1 MAELNPG
8 APPRQGE
15 RGFSLIEA
23 LIAAALLL
31 ILVVGLMPLFSRAMI
46 NNVQG
51 NDASRVVNT
60 TVDGFERLL
69 SLPFDSFDMTLQA
82 AATQNQIQDFYL
94 LHGNRWV
101 ASVPVGDEEHWR
113 RTATV
118 RQFNISDLLDNGQL
132 DNPLPGNATPSFV
145 HLKVIDVAVS
155 GGRAAE
161 APPFNAR
168 VVQVF

>member
-1 MAELNPG
+1 MPDPTVTSRGRTVEA
-8 APPRQGE
+8 
-15 RGFSLIEA
+15 GFSLVEA

-31 ILVVGLMPLFSRAMI
+31 ILVVGLMPLFSRAML

-51 NDASRVVNT
+51 ADASRVVNS

-69 SLPFDSFDMTLQA
+69 ALPWDSRDMTLVGG
-82 AATQNQIQDFYL
+82 ATQLQAQDFYL

-101 ASVPVGDEEHWR
+101 TTVPVGDDDQWA

-118 RQFNISDLLDNGQL
+118 RQFNISDLLDNSVL
-132 DNPLPGNATPSFV
+132 DAPLPGNATPSFV
-145 HLKVIDVAVS
+145 HLKVIDLNVAS
-155 GGRAAE
+155 ARSAG